1 MATGASG
8 IPSATG
14 RHIPEGADQRH
25 SISPDPMDEQMTEEE
40 EEEEEKGQRDTQSE
54 EEDKFKLTKIQMAC
68 LDFCIELLNQRVQ
81 VEDYECALVDTLAVL
96 GRGEYGWR
104 DAESYPPMLSRI
116 IKVARFMV
124 VHKALRLD
132 ANASDMLA
140 RNQASQMV
148 GEWAV
153 VSPMEEADYTF
164 TGNQNEGPMQWM
176 LDLRTYGLRVHYSNT
191 TPGHVGWMGG
201 DELLYKDM
209 HFTMGDFRGFTHGLV
224 GATRRILR
232 EELLFENELNG
243 QQPPA
248 IPWSTMRDDPTQGGT
263 GWNFLKDSRTRW
275 PAINAYLRWVVR
287 FREKLSVAVHV
298 TAGQPARAPELLS
311 VRPINTENGGHRN
324 IFIEDGM
331 VVFVTRY
338 HKGFHA
344 SNDIKVIHR
353 YLPREVGELVV
364 WYLWLVLPFAQRLQE
379 YRRRIREEEGN
390 PEEENANQR
399 GTYMWGGDPDGR
411 AWTSE
416 RFREVLKRETR
427 IGLHGQGLN
436 LAAYRNIAI
445 AISRQFMRP
454 SSAFKNNSQQE
465 EEEQVAGSNGDED
478 EPMDPEEWLGRITD
492 MQAAH
497 TSHVA
502 GMVYARGITEQAGT
516 THRRREMFRLSSTD
530 WHRFLGFESATTE
543 KTTRDAVLG
552 KRKRAPWETEAEEG
566 RMERRFQLQQTD
578 MEAELQRMMG
588 DKALKFRGVQ
598 AAAIRAIQDGES
610 PVVAIMPTGGGKSMM
625 FMLPAWVAPGGT
637 TVVVVPLVALRGDMQ
652 RRCEELGISCVE
664 WESRRPPDEASMVL
678 VTPESA
684 LSEDFI
690 TFLNRQRLNH
700 RLDRIVIDEC
710 HTVLNDQVNFRPQ
723 MQQLGKLMAAKTQM
737 VLLTATLP
745 PGEEEKLWSRMHCTR
760 ADISLFRARTCR
772 PNVAY
777 RVWQPIIEGSE
788 YGGLNRWFQA
798 PSVVRFIQDR
808 MRRTGEGKGV
818 VYCQT
823 VNQVTTMAS
832 ALGCEAYHHHQIDKA
847 GILERFRQGQY
858 QVIVATSALGM
869 GIDIPN
875 IRSIIHVGRPRS
887 LLDYGQESGRAG
899 RDGQSSE
906 AIIIEPE
913 GISAA
918 MIWSRKDA
926 PSLLDQKLVERYMQ
940 AGGEGGDEPMARCRR
955 VVLDRYLDGEVEGY
969 MRRHCGDRHTGE
981 SQCDGCDAEWE
992 AREAVFTPSPGGTP
1006 TPTPSPGYSSR
1017 ATAKDDSSEDETSQE
1032 SEMESQQGE
1041 THIRFNGTCS
1051 PRMARSVS
1059 KSTDDNIN
1067 ESITKNEASTSGG
1080 SSPGQWNKQESSEI
1094 SEDTRGIPST
1104 TRQTFHKQDVRRG
1117 RFIITHQQRGQRA
1130 LMDEEVLVEEAQR
1143 WKDQCLICA
1152 SGKREFDHELYQ
1164 CPHEESQE
1172 AKRWMMTVRSKIK
1185 YTRYSGCFRCGMPQS
1200 ICNSW
1205 KTQRQCPY
1213 RGFLIPT
1220 VAMMVYGCH
1229 AGQMKQAWRQRLR
1242 EFNVDADDQEAVIE
1256 FLGQKVE
1263 GQGIEHNQLVE
1274 MFCWLRGI
1282 YQEAERG
1289 KMESEGTEVK

>member
-1 MATGASG
+1 
-8 IPSATG
+8 
-14 RHIPEGADQRH
+14 
-25 SISPDPMDEQMTEEE
+25 
-40 EEEEEKGQRDTQSE
+40 
-54 EEDKFKLTKIQMAC
+54 
-68 LDFCIELLNQRVQ
+68 
-81 VEDYECALVDTLAVL
+81 
-96 GRGEYGWR
+96 
-104 DAESYPPMLSRI
+104 
-116 IKVARFMV
+116 
-124 VHKALRLD
+124 
-132 ANASDMLA
+132 
-140 RNQASQMV
+140 
-148 GEWAV
+148 
-153 VSPMEEADYTF
+153 
-164 TGNQNEGPMQWM
+164 
-176 LDLRTYGLRVHYSNT
+176 
-191 TPGHVGWMGG
+191 
-201 DELLYKDM
+201 
-209 HFTMGDFRGFTHGLV
+209 
-224 GATRRILR
+224 
-232 EELLFENELNG
+232 
-243 QQPPA
+243 
-248 IPWSTMRDDPTQGGT
+248 
-263 GWNFLKDSRTRW
+263 
-275 PAINAYLRWVVR
+275 
-287 FREKLSVAVHV
+287 
-298 TAGQPARAPELLS
+298 
-311 VRPINTENGGHRN
+311 
-324 IFIEDGM
+324 M

-379 YRRRIREEEGN
+379 YRRRIRAEGGN
-390 PEEENANQR
+390 PEEENANQ
-399 GTYMWGGDPDGR
+399 GEAYMWGGDPDGR

-436 LAAYRNIAI
+436 LAAYRDIAI
-445 AISRQFMRP
+445 AISRRFMC
-454 SSAFKNNSQQE
+454 SSSGFKNNSQQE

-478 EPMDPEEWLGRITD
+478 EAMDPEEWLGRITD

-502 GMVYARGITEQAGT
+502 GMVYARGIMEQAGT

-530 WHRFLGFESATTE
+530 WHRFLGFESATNE

-552 KRKRAPWETEAEEG
+552 KRKRAPGETEAEEG
-566 RMERRFQLQQTD
+566 RMERRFQLQQTN
-578 MEAELQRMMG
+578 MEAELQQMMG
-588 DKALKFRGVQ
+588 DKAVKFRGVQ

-625 FMLPAWVAPGGT
+625 FMLPAWVGPGGT

-664 WESRRPPDEASMVL
+664 WESRRPPDEASIVL

-700 RLDRIVIDEC
+700 RLDRMVIDEC

-745 PGEEEKLWSRMHCTR
+745 PSEEEKLWSRMHCTR
-760 ADISLFRARTCR
+760 ADISLFRGRTCR

-777 RVWQPIIEGSE
+777 RVWLPMIEGSE
-788 YGGLNRWFQA
+788 YGGLKRWFQA
-798 PSVVRFIQDR
+798 PSVVRFIQKR

-832 ALGCEAYHHHQIDKA
+832 ALGCEAYHHQQIDKA
-847 GILERFRQGQY
+847 GILERFRQGGHR
-858 QVIVATSALGM
+858 VIVATSALGM
-869 GIDIPN
+869 GIDIAN

-899 RDGQSSE
+899 RDGQGSE

-918 MIWSRKDA
+918 MIWSRKDV
-926 PSLLDQKLVERYMQ
+926 PSLLDQKLVERYML
-940 AGGEGGDEPMARCRR
+940 AGSEGGDGLNPRCRR
-955 VVLDRYLDGEVEGY
+955 VVLDQYLDGEVEGY
-969 MRRHCGDRHTGE
+969 MREHCGDRQPGE
-981 SQCDGCDAEWE
+981 SQCDGCDGEWE
-992 AREAVFTPSPGGTP
+992 AREAMFTTSSSGTARPTATGSPS
-1006 TPTPSPGYSSR
+1006 YSSR
-1017 ATAKDDSSEDETSQE
+1017 ATGKDDTGEDETSQE

-1041 THIRFNGTCS
+1041 SQVRFNSTSSG
-1051 PRMARSVS
+1051 RVGRSVS
-1059 KSTDDNIN
+1059 KSTDDNMN
-1067 ESITKNEASTSGG
+1067 ESMGEDEGSTSDQ
-1080 SSPGQWNKQESSEI
+1080 SRPSQWNREESSEVEKD
-1094 SEDTRGIPST
+1094 SGGIPSAS
-1104 TRQTFHKQDVRRG
+1104 RQTFHEQDIHRG
-1117 RFIITHQQRGQRA
+1117 QFIMTHQRQGQRA

-1152 SGKREFDHELYQ
+1152 SGKREFDHELYR

-1185 YTRYSGCFRCGMPQS
+1185 YARYSGCFGCGMPQS
-1200 ICNSW
+1200 ICNRW
-1205 KTQRQCPY
+1205 KTQGQCPY
-1213 RGFLIPT
+1213 RGFLIPMM
-1220 VAMMVYGCH
+1220 AMMLWGCYEE
-1229 AGQMKQAWRQRLR
+1229 QMKQAWGRRLR
-1242 EFNVDADDQEAVIE
+1242 EFEVDGDDQKAVIE

-1263 GQGIEHNQLVE
+1263 RQGMEHNQLVE
-1274 MFCWLRGI
+1274 MFCWLRRI
-1282 YQEAERG
+1282 YQEVEREEINS
-1289 KMESEGTEVK
+1289 ESIHMR